1 LSDRSSNEGGRQ
13 PYLDFS
19 SLQEVTINIE
29 STVKDFQDIDIS
41 RSLDKVGYPVVS
53 VEKYADFATGNSLV
67 FVPDFRL
74 LSEQLGFF
82 VNGRDNIGSIS
93 PPGLSA
99 AM

>member
-1 LSDRSSNEGGRQ
+1 M
-13 PYLDFS
+13 
-19 SLQEVTINIE
+19 
-29 STVKDFQDIDIS
+29 KDFQDIDIS

-53 VEKYADFATGNSLV
+53 VEKYADFATGNCLV
-67 FVPDFRL
+67 YVPDFRL